1 MVRNSLSSLRFTL
14 PGPITLVIVVIAWF
28 ALLEV
33 FLGIN
38 WFYWRRRLSLG
49 HSTHQYLPAESPV
62 HDIFGCRCKVSH
74 PWQLIIQISTIPG
87 VPVTSLLAG

>member
-1 MVRNSLSSLRFTL
+1 MVRNSLSSLRFTP
-14 PGPITLVIVVIAWF
+14 PGPITWVIVVIAWL

-33 FLGIN
+33 FFRKN

-62 HDIFGCRCKVSH
+62 HDILGCKVSH
-74 PWQLIIQISTIPG
+74 PWQLITQISTIPG